1 MATENVIKTF
11 ERHDGKAR
19 IFIVRRGDGL
29 FSFRGESEQEEDGET
44 FWAPSNQG
52 GIYGS
57 AEEAEIGA
65 ISQVPWLHQQ
75 LFGKYFPQ
83 SN

>member
-1 MATENVIKTF
+1 MARENIIKTF

-19 IFIVRRGDGL
+19 ISIVRRDDGL

-57 AEEAEIGA
+57 AEEAEVGA
-65 ISQVPWLHQQ
+65 ISQVPWLLQQ
-75 LFGKYFPQ
+75 LFGKYLSQ